1 MRPWRTVPLALA
13 LAALARIAGAQTP
26 AWGQPPPEPSGDASA
41 PISPPTADGDAGAAI
56 PPLPPPEAPPPS
68 PQAPPETPAPPEP
81 RPPAPEREEREEVD
95 ETRQQIVRRQAGLQL
110 GLSPGFFF
118 DDGVR
123 FMAAAGVGYGF
134 DTGSFII
141 APGLGVT
148 VRFPKAGSLW
158 TVAPHV
164 RAGIPLGPFYPF
176 LEPEVGI
183 ALSSADTL
191 PSPSPLFGATLGFYV
206 YPISA
211 LGIGLAGSYTAL
223 TRWDAH
229 FWSVTPLLDIAF

>member
-13 LAALARIAGAQTP
+13 LAALARIAGAQTAP
-26 AWGQPPPEPSGDASA
+26 WAPPEPAGDASA
-41 PISPPTADGDAGAAI
+41 PASPATAEGDAGAAI
-56 PPLPPPEAPPPS
+56 PPLPPPPEAPPPEA
-68 PQAPPETPAPPEP
+68 PPPVVAPPEVPA
-81 RPPAPEREEREEVD
+81 PAPEPKREEVD

-158 TVAPHV
+158 TIAPRV

-206 YPISA
+206 YPIPA

>member
-1 MRPWRTVPLALA
+1 MRPWRTAPLAIVLVLALA
-13 LAALARIAGAQTP
+13 GVAA
-26 AWGQPPPEPSGDASA
+26 
-41 PISPPTADGDAGAAI
+41 AD
-56 PPLPPPEAPPPS
+56 EPPS
-68 PQAPPETPAPPEP
+68 PSPPSADAA
-81 RPPAPEREEREEVD
+81 PPAPEGSDAGAPLLPTPTAQPTQPAQPAQPPPAPEAADPIPEAAPAPEPKREEVD
-95 ETRQQIVRRQAGLQL
+95 ETRQQIVRRQGGLQL
-110 GLSPGFFF
+110 GLAPGFFF

-123 FMAAAGVGYGF
+123 FMAAAGLGYGF

-176 LEPEVGI
+176 LEPEAGI
-183 ALSSADTL
+183 ALSSDDAL

-206 YPISA
+206 YPVPA